1 MKATAIETEDRD
13 SILRVNAKWEPDKV
27 DELLAVLDKDIEHI
41 QRSLSR
47 LNELRRLVI
56 KREDTALG
64 KLLESIQAESDN
76 YRSNELKRQSA
87 RKELAIAFGCSLEQ
101 MTLSR
106 LEDVLSGEKKAQV
119 SERKAKLRSLTKE
132 LKKEHLGTALL
143 LSECAR
149 FNHVLLKTILDIGK
163 TEIVHYNCNGAT
175 SRQTETAFVNLQ
187 F

>member
-56 KREDTALG
+56 KRDDTALG
-64 KLLESIQAESDN
+64 KLLESIQTESDS
-76 YRSNELKRQSA
+76 YRRHESKRQSA

-106 LEDVLSGEKKAQV
+106 LEGVLSGEKKAQV
-119 SERKAKLRSLTKE
+119 AERKVKLRSLTEE

-149 FNHVLLKTILDIGK
+149 FNHVLLKTILDLGK
-163 TEIVHYNCNGAT
+163 TEIVHYTCNGST